1 MTVVERSR
9 DHVED
14 FIEGLEAVYGRV
26 PVQQTTVSVPTYY
39 YDRVRE
45 QCLGSVGRLEV
56 HLHNDADEVL
66 LVEDSSDP
74 APPSTRI
81 AVRDD
86 VATAAR
92 TVVEDTVGVACQSR
106 GLDAVTIVGVHDEDR
121 TDRDALYWLVTTL
134 TCDHVAG
141 TPTRGYWASDLPST
155 DLLR

>member
-14 FIEGLEAVYGRV
+14 FIGGLEAVYGRI
-26 PVQQTTVSVPTYY
+26 PVRQTTVSVPTGY
-39 YDRVRE
+39 YDQVRE

-56 HLHNDADEVL
+56 HLRNDADEVL
-66 LVEDSSDP
+66 LVEDSSNP

-86 VATAAR
+86 IETTAR
-92 TVVEDTVGVACQSR
+92 TVVEDTVGVACQPR
-106 GLDAVTIVGVHDEDR
+106 GLGAVTIVGVHDEDGP
-121 TDRDALYWLVTTL
+121 DRDALYWLVTTL
-134 TCDHVAG
+134 TCDHVTG
-141 TPTRGYWASDLPST
+141 TPTQGYWTSDLPST